1 MKLSILFLL
10 ASLLLLTNCSTEN
23 TPIYT
28 LSTNV
33 NPSEAGSV
41 NPSSGEYDEG
51 TEVELTAT
59 PNEHWVFNGWQGDH
73 SGNQNPASI
82 VMDSDKSI
90 TAQFIKREY
99 PLTINVEGEG
109 SVQEEVIQQ
118 KTTDYPHGTI
128 VQLTANPAEGW
139 EFIEWS
145 GDVEGTEKVVE
156 IEVDEE
162 KSITALFQPIDFLL
176 TIEVD
181 GNGQVEKEI
190 VQSKNTEYP
199 FGTNVE
205 LTAIPDDGW
214 EFVEWSG
221 DLEGDENPQTITI
234 NEEKSITAV
243 FEIQSFSITV
253 QVEGEGN
260 VTLNPDKEEYEYG
273 EEIDATAE
281 AEEGWIFSHWEGDI
295 TDDEN
300 PINIIVDN
308 NKNITA
314 VFEEKLT
321 ELKEIISTNTTL
333 GLSERPYQL
342 TGKVQIAYG
351 TTLEIEEGVK
361 IYGENNVIE
370 VFGNLLI
377 LGSNSSKV
385 KLDHVHIQPGN
396 NSIDELYHIEIHHAK
411 MIGGELYSPGGGST
425 YGSITL
431 KNSFLYE
438 VNRSG
443 FTETF
448 MYIWYPQKD
457 SYVEENIF
465 YNAGRIS
472 IGHSDADVYVRNNL
486 FFRDQELSNEIGYAI
501 ENWASYHN
509 SKTVLKNNTFANTQ
523 GIAVSLPSGYDSASL
538 DATDNYWN
546 TVASDVIEDM
556 IFDKND
562 DLSVN
567 EEIPFEPFLNEA
579 DSNTPVLP
587 DSLK

>member
-1 MKLSILFLL
+1 MIKLSIPFLL
-10 ASLLLLTNCSTEN
+10 TSLLLVTNCSTEN

-33 NPSEAGSV
+33 NPSEAGLV
-41 NPSSGEYDEG
+41 NPPSGEYDEG
-51 TEVELTAT
+51 TEVELMAT
-59 PNEHWVFNGWQGDH
+59 PNEHWIFNGWQGDH
-73 SGNQNPASI
+73 SGSENPATI
-82 VMDSDKSI
+82 TMNSDKNI
-90 TAQFIKREY
+90 TALFIEREY
-99 PLTINVEGEG
+99 PLTIEIIGEG
-109 SVQEEVIQQ
+109 TVSEEVIQA
-118 KTTDYPHGTI
+118 KTEDYPFGTV
-128 VQLTANPAEGW
+128 VQLTANPTEGW
-139 EFIEWS
+139 GFVGWE
-145 GDVEGTEKVVE
+145 GD
-156 IEVDEE
+156 
-162 KSITALFQPIDFLL
+162 L
-176 TIEVD
+176 D
-181 GNGQVEKEI
+181 GN
-190 VQSKNTEYP
+190 
-199 FGTNVE
+199 
-205 LTAIPDDGW
+205 
-214 EFVEWSG
+214 
-221 DLEGDENPQTITI
+221 ENPKTITI
-234 NEEKSITAV
+234 DEDKSVTAV

-253 QVEGEGN
+253 QVEGKGN
-260 VTLNPDKEEYEYG
+260 VTLNPEKDEYTHG
-273 EEIDATAE
+273 EEIVATAE

-295 TDDEN
+295 TGDEN
-300 PINIIVDN
+300 PINITVDGY
-308 NKNITA
+308 KNITA
-314 VFEEKLT
+314 VFEENRT
-321 ELKEIISTNTTL
+321 ELKGIISTNTIL
-333 GLSERPYQL
+333 GLSESPYQL
-342 TGKVQIAYG
+342 SGKVQIAYG

-361 IYGENNVIE
+361 IYGGNNVIE
-370 VFGNLLI
+370 VFGDLLI

-385 KLDHVHIQPGN
+385 KLEHVHIQPGN

-448 MYIWYPQKD
+448 MYIWYPQND

-472 IGHSDADVYVRNNL
+472 IGHRDADVYVRNNL

-501 ENWASYHN
+501 ENWASYDN

-538 DATDNYWN
+538 DATENYWN
-546 TVASDVIEDM
+546 TTSSAVIEGM